1 MFSKITATL
10 AAVLIAG
17 AMSLSSPAHAGCG
30 GGHKGFFKSNAS
42 HSYAA
47 KKRKARIAALKRAKA
62 RKLAAKKAKA
72 AKIAKARK
80 AKALKVA
87 AAKRAKAKAAKL
99 AALKTEGTFV
109 EATSTAAALTKSK
122 LPVEPQDDAVKAEAE
137 KVAQLD
143 QPQKDDTADTCKR
156 FVPAI
161 GTTVTVDCE

>member
-80 AKALKVA
+80 AKA
-87 AAKRAKAKAAKL
+87 KAAKL

-109 EATSTAAALTKSK
+109 EATSTSAALTKSK